1 MHKKTRRGLE
11 HALQKSYMYLYR
23 QCVLRIANTNVLL
36 SRPYRRCVMTQATM
50 AAVEQSA
57 VRKISWRLVPFVALM
72 FFINFLDRT
81 AISFAGPNGM
91 T

>member
-1 MHKKTRRGLE
+1 
-11 HALQKSYMYLYR
+11 
-23 QCVLRIANTNVLL
+23 
-36 SRPYRRCVMTQATM
+36 MTQATM